1 MKHRTALITAGAIA
15 AVVFASAIAVGT
27 NLGILTVAD
36 SIPVG
41 KLTATTVAPAT
52 VPPASATVPTP
63 PAYVGAQRTANSQ
76 KYIIRKAG
84 AVQVSFSKTGVR
96 LVDVA
101 AKRHWTW
108 TLTQTRDK
116 KLTVTF
122 KHGSATYTFVA
133 AVSRQGKL
141 TAKVD
146 HPITT
151 VTPSAPSASS
161 TSWVAAP
168 APAPSPASAPPASSG
183 ESGHG
188 GGDSQ
193 EGGGQDD

>member
-1 MKHRTALITAGAIA
+1 MRHRTALITAGAIA
-15 AVVFASAIAVGT
+15 AVVFASAIAVGA

-41 KLTATTVAPAT
+41 KLTATTVASAT
-52 VPPASATVPTP
+52 VAPTSAPSPASAF
-63 PAYVGAQRTANSQ
+63 VGAQKTADSQ

-84 AVQVSFSKTGVR
+84 VVEVSFSKSGVR

-101 AKRHWTW
+101 ARRHWRW
-108 TLTQTRDK
+108 TLTQTRDR

-122 KHGSATYTFVA
+122 KHGSATYTFM
-133 AVSRQGKL
+133 AVVGRHGKL
-141 TAKVD
+141 TARVD
-146 HPITT
+146 HPITK
-151 VTPSAPSASS
+151 VAPSAPSTSS

-168 APAPSPASAPPASSG
+168 APAPSPASAPQASGG
-183 ESGHG
+183 ESGHA
-188 GGDSQ
+188 GDSSQ